1 MSTASVAG
9 SAPPEGAPSAVGGPS
24 VDGTASAEGTACL
37 DGTPSLEGSAR
48 WSVVLPVKAAALGK
62 TRLAGT
68 LDPGAR
74 SALVRAMAADTLAAV
89 RAARSVGRVVVVT
102 GDAAFGAAAAELPG
116 VEVLAERTAAGLDAA
131 VRLGITRAW
140 ALAPRDGVAVVLGD
154 LPALRPDELDD
165 VLERAG
171 LVARGFVAD
180 AEGTGTTVLTARP
193 GHAPRPRFGAGS
205 AAAHTAAGH
214 VRLDVPR
221 GSGAEQDVDV
231 AADLDTVTALP
242 VGERTRHV
250 LRGLGQ
256 RAG

>member
-1 MSTASVAG
+1 MSTDR
-9 SAPPEGAPSAVGGPS
+9 VG
-24 VDGTASAEGTACL
+24 TH
-37 DGTPSLEGSAR
+37 R
-48 WSVVLPVKAAALGK
+48 WSVVVPVKAAALGK

-74 SALVRAMAADTLAAV
+74 TALVRAMAADTLAAV
-89 RAARSVGRVVVVT
+89 SAAGAVARVVVVT
-102 GDAAFGAAAAELPG
+102 GDAAFGAAAAETPG

-131 VRLGITRAW
+131 VRLGIARARD
-140 ALAPRDGVAVVLGD
+140 LAPHDGVAVVLGD

-165 VLERAG
+165 VLARAG
-171 LVARGFVAD
+171 GVARAFVAD
-180 AEGTGTTVLTARP
+180 AEGTGTTVLTARA

-214 VRLDVPR
+214 VRLAVPR

-231 AADLDTVTALP
+231 AADLDAVAALR
-242 VGERTRHV
+242 VGERTRQV
-250 LRGLGQ
+250 LHGLGGR